1 MGKIAIITGISGQ
14 DGSYLAELLLKKKYK
29 VYGICN
35 PKKKIDFR
43 NVKKIRKKVSFKKID
58 INNYSKIK
66 GIIKRIKPTE
76 FYHLAAQS
84 FINYKFEDEFFK
96 LNPNINGTH
105 YILSAIK
112 KFSPKTKFYFA
123 ASSEL
128 FGNIKKSPQN
138 EETKF
143 NPRSAYGVSK
153 VAGFYLTKN
162 YREAYN
168 IFGSNGI
175 LFNHESPRRGETF
188 VTKKI
193 VAGLVKIKLG
203 LQKKLFLGN
212 LNAKRDWGHAKDYVE
227 AMWLMLKQKKPED
240 FVISTGKQYSVKHF
254 ATLVL
259 NELNIKHK
267 WVGSGIKE
275 KCINDKNES
284 IIEINKKYFRPLEVD
299 TLLGDSRKAKKKLKW
314 KPKFN
319 IKQLVNEMV
328 QSELQIHE

>member
-1 MGKIAIITGISGQ
+1 MGKVAIITGISGQ

-29 VYGICN
+29 IFGVLN
-35 PKKKIDFR
+35 PQKKKNLKNLKNI
-43 NVKKIRKKVSFKKID
+43 KEKIFFKNID

-66 GIIKRIKPTE
+66 ELIKKTKPSE

-112 KFSPKTKFYFA
+112 QFSPKTKFYFA

-128 FGNIKKSPQN
+128 FGNVKESPQN

-168 IFGSNGI
+168 IHACSGI
-175 LFNHESPRRGETF
+175 LFNHESPRRNENF
-188 VTKKI
+188 VSRKITKNLSLIIKGKVKKI
-193 VAGLVKIKLG
+193 S
-203 LQKKLFLGN
+203 LGN
-212 LNAKRDWGHAKDYVE
+212 INSKRDWGHAKDYVY
-227 AMWLMLKQKKPED
+227 AMWKMMQLKKPQD
-240 FVISTGKQYSVKHF
+240 FVI
-254 ATLVL
+254 
-259 NELNIKHK
+259 
-267 WVGSGIKE
+267 GSGKTHTVKDFIKLAF
-275 KCINDKNES
+275 KYANLNYKKYIKIDNKLFRPNDKVILKANF
-284 IIEINKKYFRPLEVD
+284 N
-299 TLLGDSRKAKKKLKW
+299 KAKKKLKW
-314 KPKFN
+314 KPTITFKS
-319 IKQLVNEMV
+319 LVKEMV
-328 QSELQIHE
+328 EYDLRK

>member
-1 MGKIAIITGISGQ
+1 MGKVAIVTGISGQ

-29 VYGICN
+29 VYGVLN
-35 PKKKIDFR
+35 PKKKR
-43 NVKKIRKKVSFKKID
+43 NLKNLDDIKRKIIFKNID

-66 GIIKRIKPTE
+66 DLIKKTKPSE

-112 KFSPKTKFYFA
+112 QFSPKTKFYFA

-128 FGNIKKSPQN
+128 FGNVKKSPQN

-168 IFGSNGI
+168 IHACSGI
-175 LFNHESPRRGETF
+175 LYNHESPRRNENF
-188 VTKKI
+188 VSRKITKNLSLILKGKIKKI
-193 VAGLVKIKLG
+193 S
-203 LQKKLFLGN
+203 LGN
-212 LNAKRDWGHAKDYVE
+212 INSKRDWGHAKDYVY
-227 AMWLMLKQKKPED
+227 AMWKMMQLKKPQD
-240 FVISTGKQYSVKHF
+240 FVI
-254 ATLVL
+254 
-259 NELNIKHK
+259 
-267 WVGSGIKE
+267 GSGKIHTVKDFIKLAF
-275 KCINDKNES
+275 KQVNLNYKKYIKVDRKLFRPNDKVILKANY
-284 IIEINKKYFRPLEVD
+284 N
-299 TLLGDSRKAKKKLKW
+299 KAKKILKW
-314 KPKFN
+314 RPTITFKS
-319 IKQLVNEMV
+319 LVKEMV
-328 QSELQIHE
+328 EYDLKN